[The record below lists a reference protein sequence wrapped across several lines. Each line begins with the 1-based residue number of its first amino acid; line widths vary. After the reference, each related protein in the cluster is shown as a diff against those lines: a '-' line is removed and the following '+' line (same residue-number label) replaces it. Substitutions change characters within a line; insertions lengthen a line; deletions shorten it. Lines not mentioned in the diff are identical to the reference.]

1 MLPQALKTRK
11 KHDGAAAITASY
23 DGYQVMLG
31 SVCCLTGVVTM
42 VPLAVVVQ

>member
-11 KHDGAAAITASY
+11 KHDGAAAIAASY

-31 SVCCLTGVVTM
+31 PGCCLTGVVT
-42 VPLAVVVQ
+42 VAVAFAGQ